1 MEIYIF
7 QALLGALFF
16 AASGMLFKWN
26 AHSQGDD
33 VYFLFGLYL
42 VGSICFFI
50 NGYDGLSEINQTAFI
65 ICALLIGLGSA
76 GGNFLFSKALRLGPA
91 SLTTA
96 LAKSNILIVIF
107 LSAFYYKE
115 RILVSEMLG
124 VFCFLSAMLII
135 NFKRRAN
142 RKPADSKWFIILL
155 FCIILLSFRN
165 GGLKVVDEIQLNS
178 ALVGWLAYL
187 LCALFFAGLMVVK
200 KKDTMIGRSSNSVAL
215 LKGSV
220 TGILSYAGLMA
231 YISALKTGP
240 ASIVVTI
247 FSLDMIFVLL
257 MSYFLFGERLTRNQ
271 KIGFILSAVGFLL
284 LSVK

>member
-7 QALLGALFF
+7 QALLGAVFF

-33 VYFLFGLYL
+33 AYFLFGLYL
-42 VGSICFFI
+42 IGSICFFI
-50 NGYDGLSEINQTAFI
+50 NGYDGLSEINQSAFI

-76 GGNFLFSKALRLGPA
+76 GGNYLFSKALRLGPA

-96 LAKSNILIVIF
+96 FAKSNILIVIF

-115 RILVSEMLG
+115 RILIPEMLG
-124 VFCFLSAMLII
+124 LFCFLSAMFVI
-135 NFKRRAN
+135 NFKKRAD
-142 RKPADSKWFIILL
+142 RKAADSKWFIILL

-165 GGLKVVDEIQLNS
+165 GGLKVVDELQLNS
-178 ALVGWLAYL
+178 ALVGWLSYL
-187 LCALFFAGLMVVK
+187 LCALFFAGLIAVK
-200 KKDTMIGRSSNSVAL
+200 KKNMSISQSPNSTAL

-231 YISALKTGP
+231 YIAALKNGP

-271 KIGFILSAVGFLL
+271 KIGFILSAIGFLF
-284 LSVK
+284 LSIK